1 MQINGQKYHV
11 STFFSGEEKPVL
23 LMLHG
28 FTGTSG
34 TYHDA
39 IKSLKERY
47 NIVAPDL
54 LGHGRTA
61 NPDLQERYSM
71 GHTCEDL
78 AEILRQLEIQ
88 QCFVLG
94 YSMGGRVATGFAAS
108 HPEKVQG
115 LILISSSPG
124 LLHEADREKRMLADN
139 QLADRIEQNG
149 IQAFVD
155 YWENLPLFASQ
166 RNLPN
171 HMKVKIRD
179 ERLAQKPLGLAMSL
193 RGIGTGKQASY
204 WDHLGNFT
212 FPVLLI
218 TGKLDMKFENT
229 AQEMLQYLPNATHVT
244 IKQAGHAVYLEQPT
258 TFLSQINNWLEVNLK
273 EEEK

>member
-11 STFFSGEEKPVL
+11 STFFSAEEKPVL

-61 NPDLQERYSM
+61 SPDEQERYLM
-71 GHTCEDL
+71 EHTCEDL

-124 LLHEADREKRMLADN
+124 LLHEVDREKRMLRDN

-155 YWENLPLFASQ
+155 YWESLPLFTSQ
-166 RNLPN
+166 RNLPSD
-171 HMKVKIRD
+171 MQAKIRN
-179 ERLAQKPLGLAMSL
+179 ERLEQKPIGLAMSL

-204 WDHLGNFT
+204 WDHLKNFT

-218 TGKLDMKFENT
+218 TGELDAKFENT
-229 AQEMLQYLPNATHVT
+229 AQEMLQHLPNATHVT
-244 IKQAGHAVYLEQPT
+244 IKQAGHAAYLEQPT

>member
-61 NPDLQERYSM
+61 NPDLQGRYSM

>member
-108 HPEKVQG
+108 HHEKVQG

-155 YWENLPLFASQ
+155 YWENLPLFVSQ

-218 TGKLDMKFENT
+218 TGKLDVKFENT

>member
-11 STFFSGEEKPVL
+11 STFFSAEEKPVL

-28 FTGTSG
+28 FTGTSE

-39 IKSLKERY
+39 ITNLKEHY

-61 NPDLQERYSM
+61 SPGEQERYSM
-71 GHTCEDL
+71 EHTCEDL

-108 HPEKVQG
+108 YPEKVQG
-115 LILISSSPG
+115 LVLISSSPG
-124 LLHEADREKRMLADN
+124 LLHEVDRKKRILADN

-149 IQAFVD
+149 IQSFVN
-155 YWENLPLFASQ
+155 YWEKLPLFASQ
-166 RNLPN
+166 RNLPSD
-171 HMKVKIRD
+171 VQAKIRS

-193 RGIGTGKQASY
+193 RGMGTGKQASY
-204 WDHLGNFT
+204 WDHLRNFT

-218 TGKLDMKFENT
+218 TGELDVKFENT
-229 AQEMLQYLPNATHVT
+229 AREMLKYLPNATHVT